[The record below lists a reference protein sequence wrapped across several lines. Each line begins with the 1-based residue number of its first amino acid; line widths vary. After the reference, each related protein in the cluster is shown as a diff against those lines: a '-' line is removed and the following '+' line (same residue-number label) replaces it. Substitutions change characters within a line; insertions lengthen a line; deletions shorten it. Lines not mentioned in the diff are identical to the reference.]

1 MNPMG
6 TFGRDVS
13 EIAAALL
20 SVALV
25 ALLVSHA
32 SGVKTIVESTSNSFA
47 GLLSVVTLQGSYQNP
62 LANGM

>member
-13 EIAAALL
+13 EIAAAFI

-32 SGVKTIVESTSNSFA
+32 SGVSTIVTSVGQTFG
-47 GLLSVVTLQGSYQNP
+47 GLLSTVTLQNSYGNVF
-62 LANGM
+62 GG